1 MLWFIF
7 WVRKVTFHSVCMY
20 VHVILLHCFPSLV
33 FMFNLNK
40 LWTDT
45 FIRNYIVEKK
55 EERHFIWVC
64 MFCFHESAYWGQYF
78 YVSNW
83 RRDWHFTWSSE
94 PCEGLAVCRAK
105 AVQCIHFS
113 VIRRWVLVW
122 PLGMNPCPIFYSP
135 ECTWTPNICWGIKV
149 FPLVIIYNDSQNLSS
164 WLCNNIVQRKLRLV
178 TLRTLRVN

>member
-7 WVRKVTFHSVCMY
+7 WVRKVTCHSVCMY

-45 FIRNYIVEKK
+45 LSRNYIVEKK
-55 EERHFIWVC
+55 KERHFIWVC
-64 MFCFHESAYWGQYF
+64 MFCFHESAYWGQYL

-94 PCEGLAVCRAK
+94 PCEGLAICR
-105 AVQCIHFS
+105 VRQYNTFIS
-113 VIRRWVLVW
+113 QSSDLSIGLT
-122 PLGMNPCPIFYSP
+122 LGDEPMPYILQPWMHLNPKNLLGDQ
-135 ECTWTPNICWGIKV
+135 NIPFGDH
-149 FPLVIIYNDSQNLSS
+149 L
-164 WLCNNIVQRKLRLV
+164 
-178 TLRTLRVN
+178 

>member
-40 LWTDT
+40 LWTNT
-45 FIRNYIVEKK
+45 FNRNYIVEKK
-55 EERHFIWVC
+55 KERHFIWVC
-64 MFCFHESAYWGQYF
+64 MFYFHESAYWGQYF

-83 RRDWHFTWSSE
+83 RQDWHFTWSSE
-94 PCEGLAVCRAK
+94 PCEGLAVWRARQYNTFISQSSDSK
-105 AVQCIHFS
+105 YWS
-113 VIRRWVLVW
+113 DPWGLT
-122 PLGMNPCPIFYSP
+122 PCPIFYSP
-135 ECTWTPNICWGIKV
+135 ECTWTPKICWGIKV

-164 WLCNNIVQRKLRLV
+164 WLCMNIVRRKLRLV
-178 TLRTLRVN
+178 TLGTLRVN

>member
-83 RRDWHFTWSSE
+83 RQDWHFTWSSE
-94 PCEGLAVCRAK
+94 PCEVLAVCR
-105 AVQCIHFS
+105 VRQYNTFIS
-113 VIRRWVLVW
+113 QSSDLSIGLT
-122 PLGMNPCPIFYSP
+122 LGDEPMPYILQPSMHLNP
-135 ECTWTPNICWGIKV
+135 K
-149 FPLVIIYNDSQNLSS
+149 NLLGDQSIPFGDH
-164 WLCNNIVQRKLRLV
+164 L
-178 TLRTLRVN
+178 

>member
-33 FMFNLNK
+33 FIFNLNK
-40 LWTDT
+40 LWTNT
-45 FIRNYIVEKK
+45 FSRNYIVEKK
-55 EERHFIWVC
+55 KERHFIWVC

-94 PCEGLAVCRAK
+94 PCEGLAICR
-105 AVQCIHFS
+105 VRQYNTFISQSSDLSIGLTLGDEPIPYILQPWMHLNPTNLLGDQSIPFS
-113 VIRRWVLVW
+113 DHL
-122 PLGMNPCPIFYSP
+122 
-135 ECTWTPNICWGIKV
+135 
-149 FPLVIIYNDSQNLSS
+149 
-164 WLCNNIVQRKLRLV
+164 
-178 TLRTLRVN
+178 

>member
-40 LWTDT
+40 LWTNT
-45 FIRNYIVEKK
+45 FSRNYIVEKK
-55 EERHFIWVC
+55 KERHFIWVC

-94 PCEGLAVCRAK
+94 PCELSSSHLQGK
-105 AVQCIHFS
+105 AVQYLHFL
-113 VIRRWVLVW
+113 VIRSKYWFD
-122 PLGMNPCPIFYSP
+122 PLGWTHARYFTALNAPEPQKFVGGSKYSLWWSFIMILK
-135 ECTWTPNICWGIKV
+135 T
-149 FPLVIIYNDSQNLSS
+149 FPLDYVIILFRENWGWSL
-164 WLCNNIVQRKLRLV
+164 
-178 TLRTLRVN
+178 